1 MSCNW
6 RKFIV
11 INSVSKVWRQ
21 TDANF
26 KIRRMRTGKGTSI
39 VNKTGGD
46 RVVSISVATT
56 LAIDGSGGVVS
67 FLHFFHIFNWRKSQ
81 VRIVNSPSISS
92 PEKRREE
99 REERAELL
107 KQSRRDSL
115 TGLDDRSFEKELKST
130 ISSTVDQISLLTIF
144 N

>member
-6 RKFIV
+6 KFIV

-26 KIRRMRTGKGTSI
+26 KIRRMRTGKGTLI

-81 VRIVNSPSISS
+81 VRILNSPSISS

>member
-1 MSCNW
+1 
-6 RKFIV
+6 
-11 INSVSKVWRQ
+11 
-21 TDANF
+21 
-26 KIRRMRTGKGTSI
+26 MRTGKGTSI

-56 LAIDGSGGVVS
+56 LAIDGSGGVVF

-92 PEKRREE
+92 PEKRRE

-107 KQSRRDSL
+107 KQSQRDSR
-115 TGLDDRSFEKELKST
+115 D
-130 ISSTVDQISLLTIF
+130 
-144 N
+144 

>member
-6 RKFIV
+6 KFIV

-26 KIRRMRTGKGTSI
+26 KIRRMRTGKGTLI

-81 VRIVNSPSISS
+81 VRILNSPSISS
-92 PEKRREE
+92 PEKRRE

>member
-1 MSCNW
+1 M
-6 RKFIV
+6 
-11 INSVSKVWRQ
+11 
-21 TDANF
+21 
-26 KIRRMRTGKGTSI
+26 
-39 VNKTGGD
+39 
-46 RVVSISVATT
+46 VSISVATT
-56 LAIDGSGGVVS
+56 LAIDGSGGVVF

-92 PEKRREE
+92 PEKRRE

-115 TGLDDRSFEKELKST
+115 TGLDDRSFKKKLKST